1 MGATCKTV
9 ITMAGSV
16 CGHMSMY
23 LEEATLCG
31 ISSARFGLEGS
42 MIFSIDLL
50 LIQIYSLFSLFDS
63 SRTVNTLLVYESLS
77 NVNIY
82 GKEFPIS
89 LAVR

>member
-1 MGATCKTV
+1 MW
-9 ITMAGSV
+9 
-16 CGHMSMY
+16 Y
-23 LEEATLCG
+23 
-31 ISSARFGLEGS
+31 SSARFGLEGS